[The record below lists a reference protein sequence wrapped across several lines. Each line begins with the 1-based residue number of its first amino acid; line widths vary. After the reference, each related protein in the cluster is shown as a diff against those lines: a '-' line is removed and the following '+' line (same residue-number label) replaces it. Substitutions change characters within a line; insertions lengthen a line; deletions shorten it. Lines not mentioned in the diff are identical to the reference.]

1 MNFLSLKISIRQL
14 GKEFIHS
21 VDREQVHV
29 WSHGFRGNYPHEILK
44 DVLDIIC
51 TIYLDRIIEET
62 PNSIY
67 FQFLEV
73 SRLKLNGNVS
83 HS

>member
-1 MNFLSLKISIRQL
+1 M
-14 GKEFIHS
+14 
-21 VDREQVHV
+21 
-29 WSHGFRGNYPHEILK
+29 Y
-44 DVLDIIC
+44 
-51 TIYLDRIIEET
+51 YLDTIIEKT

-67 FQFLEV
+67 FHQFLEV